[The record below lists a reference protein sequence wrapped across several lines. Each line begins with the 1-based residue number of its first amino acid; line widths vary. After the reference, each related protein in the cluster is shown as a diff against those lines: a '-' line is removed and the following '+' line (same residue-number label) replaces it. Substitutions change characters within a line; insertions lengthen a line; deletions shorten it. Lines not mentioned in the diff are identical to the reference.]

1 MLGVLVGVEY
11 VLYDESGDSDGVV
24 ACPQNLYQLQ

>member
-11 VLYDESGDSDGVV
+11 VLSGLEPDGVEYV
-24 ACPQNLYQLQ
+24 LSGLEPDGVE